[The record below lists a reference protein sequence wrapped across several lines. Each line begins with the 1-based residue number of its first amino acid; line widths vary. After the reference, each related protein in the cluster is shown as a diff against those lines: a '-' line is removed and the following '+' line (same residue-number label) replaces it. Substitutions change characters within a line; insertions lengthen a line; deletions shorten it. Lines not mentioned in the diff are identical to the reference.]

1 VRRARR
7 KITAV
12 GVLLASAIFATLVQA
27 QDSVPVTIDNF
38 AHAESDL
45 YFGKAVKE
53 AGGIGKFFH
62 NRTPTEIDK
71 QLVIRMNRDTL
82 YSSAAFDLD
91 AGPVTI
97 TLPNSGKRFMS
108 LQVISEDHYAPMVVY
123 APNEVTLTKENVGTR
138 YVMAAVRTLVDPN
151 NTNDLKEVAALQDA
165 IKVSQPVGL
174 ESSRCRTG
182 IRSNKKKFATPCW
195 CSQNTIVDLT
205 TRWAPEARS
214 IRSAT

>member
-1 VRRARR
+1 VKRAHQ

-12 GVLLASAIFATLVQA
+12 GVLLASAIFATLAQA
-27 QDSVPVTIDNF
+27 QDAVPVTIDNF

-45 YFGKAVKE
+45 YFGNAVKE
-53 AGGIGKFFH
+53 GGGIGKFFH

-82 YSSAAFDLD
+82 YSSAVFDLD

-108 LQVISEDHYAPMVVY
+108 LQVISEDHYAPLVVY
-123 APNEVTLTKENVGTR
+123 APTEVTLTKENVGTR

-151 NTNDLKEVAALQDA
+151 NPDDLKEVYAAA
-165 IKVSQPVGL
+165 KRN
-174 ESSRCRTG
+174 SRRLAGACK
-182 IRSNKKKFATPCW
+182 I
-195 CSQNTIVDLT
+195 
-205 TRWAPEARS
+205 
-214 IRSAT
+214 